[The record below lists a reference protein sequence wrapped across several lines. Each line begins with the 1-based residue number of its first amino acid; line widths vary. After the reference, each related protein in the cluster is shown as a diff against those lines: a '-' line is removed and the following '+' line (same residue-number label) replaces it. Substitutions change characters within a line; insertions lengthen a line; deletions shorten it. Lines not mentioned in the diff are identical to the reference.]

1 MQEHLARQ
9 VGGGRRQEKE
19 GEVPGFLL
27 GNWFFFLFVNIHTQY
42 FCVFDGF
49 LMCLRSWSSCEG
61 FGGLLTY
68 VVLVMNGGSL

>member
-27 GNWFFFLFVNIHTQY
+27 GNWFFLFVNIHTQY
-42 FCVFDGF
+42 LEVCIREYWMNERLEFVACT
-49 LMCLRSWSSCEG
+49 RSRFKSPQEAGSRCSS
-61 FGGLLTY
+61 
-68 VVLVMNGGSL
+68 